1 MYYSGHCLWEKL
13 NQRER
18 TVRPSAAEVI
28 ETSTSNN
35 SSLREFEPDPDL
47 IETCALMEKPYASE
61 KIVVIDESKVFDL

>member
-35 SSLREFEPDPDL
+35 SSLREFEPNPDL
-47 IETCALMEKPYASE
+47 KETCVHVEIPKKIEKLP
-61 KIVVIDESKVFDL
+61 